1 MRDRIVDFV
10 LLYVV
15 VLFVVI
21 IVSALSLQFISN
33 YTPKDFLDNLDT
45 VAIISLIVTI
55 GFEAWSLIHKK

>member
-21 IVSALSLQFISN
+21 IVSGLSLQFISN
-33 YTPKDFLDNLDT
+33 YTPKDFLDNLDI
-45 VAIISLIVTI
+45 VVIISFIITIVI
-55 GFEAWSLIHKK
+55 EAYFLIHKK

>member
-21 IVSALSLQFISN
+21 IVSGLSLQFISN
-33 YTPKDFLDNLDT
+33 YTPKDFLDNLDI
-45 VAIISLIVTI
+45 VVIISFIITIV
-55 GFEAWSLIHKK
+55 FEAGSLIHKK